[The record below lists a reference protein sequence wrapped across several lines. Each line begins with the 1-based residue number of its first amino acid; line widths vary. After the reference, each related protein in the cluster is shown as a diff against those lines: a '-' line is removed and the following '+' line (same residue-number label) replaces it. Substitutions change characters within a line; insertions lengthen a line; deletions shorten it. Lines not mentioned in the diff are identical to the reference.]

1 MMQPSDG
8 PVVPRASNEP
18 VSARKTMIGEPTA
31 DGAAPV
37 EVRILHKDTDYAE
50 GDPTLT
56 QHTD

>member
-1 MMQPSDG
+1 MLVRSCL
-8 PVVPRASNEP
+8 VRASNEP